1 MHCELVDNQGA
12 KFRKSL
18 VQLVSS
24 ANDLR
29 VAVAFLSSSG
39 LKAIQPA
46 LDSLLQSGGQAEF
59 LIGFEPGVTEPTAL
73 RTLADAVRK
82 TDSLRLYCYSELRRQ
97 RLFHPKLYL
106 ARGNSEVMAA
116 VGSSNLT
123 SGGLTKNIEMNFV
136 MRLDAE
142 EEIVSDLYA
151 AYNSLKFATMAC
163 VEPSEALLSLYE
175 EASRLAR
182 KTSWNTEKEAKRT
195 ELAARFREEANALRR
210 PAKTPESLHG
220 WQRLVYE
227 ALPSGSFKTSDAYAF
242 ERDFSER
249 YPINTRIQE
258 KIRQVLQQLRDMR
271 FLVHVSRGHWRK
283 DPLSKVT
290 ES

>member
-1 MHCELVDNQGA
+1 MHCEVLGNQGG
-12 KFRKSL
+12 KFSKAL

-39 LKAIQPA
+39 LKVIQPA
-46 LDSLLQSGGQAEF
+46 LDALLQSGGEAEF

-73 RTLADAVRK
+73 SALAGAART
-82 TDSLRLYCYSELRRQ
+82 TEGLRLYCYGDLGQR

-106 ARGNSEVMAA
+106 ARGSSEVMAA

-123 SGGLTKNIEMNFV
+123 SGGLKKNIEMNFV

-151 AYNSLKFATMAC
+151 AYNRLKFAMPC
-163 VEPSEALLSLYE
+163 VEPSEALLALYK
-175 EASRLAR
+175 EASRLTR
-182 KTSWNTEKEAKRT
+182 KFSRNTEKEAKRT
-195 ELAARFREEANALRR
+195 ELAARFREEARGLPR
-210 PAKTPESLHG
+210 PARTPESLHG

-227 ALPSGSFKTSDAYAF
+227 ALPTGDFKTSDVYAF
-242 ERDFSER
+242 EREFSEH
-249 YPINTRIQE
+249 YPTNTRIRA
-258 KIRQVLQQLRDMR
+258 KIRQVLQDLRDMR
-271 FLVHVSRGHWRK
+271 FLVHISRGHWRK
-283 DPLSKVT
+283 DTLSKVP